1 MRLWSLTMP
10 IFLTALLLVTLISM
24 CLSLFAMA
32 FEAALVCIAVGII
45 SFLTWR
51 IKRDTTNRST
61 SD

>member
-1 MRLWSLTMP
+1 MP

-51 IKRDTTNRST
+51 IKRDTTDRST